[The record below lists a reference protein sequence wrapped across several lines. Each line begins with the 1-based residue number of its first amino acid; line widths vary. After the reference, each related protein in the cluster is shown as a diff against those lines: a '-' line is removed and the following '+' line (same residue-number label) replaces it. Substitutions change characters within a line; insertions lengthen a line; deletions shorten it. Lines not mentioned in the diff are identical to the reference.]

1 MKKGI
6 YIIVILIL
14 CVIVLIIYTYNNNQ
28 KNNLQKT
35 LGLEYNNEVYRRV
48 VEVSGGNEEEFSNK
62 QEEYYKKQNERTF
75 DKVSIE
81 IKENTLTK
89 TGATIII
96 KDENEIP
103 YSFGN
108 DYKLEKNIFG
118 LWFRLPLKSG
128 YSEDGLYGH
137 GANGITEI
145 KIDWKD
151 RYGELKK
158 RKV

>member
-1 MKKGI
+1 MKKKNI
-6 YIIVILIL
+6 IIIALIIVLL
-14 CVIVLIIYTYNNNQ
+14 VIITYMLVDNTKKQ
-28 KNNLQKT
+28 E
-35 LGLEYNNEVYRRV
+35 LETYKSFGE
-48 VEVSGGNEEEFSNK
+48 NEEKFRKK
-62 QEEYYKKQNERTF
+62 QEEFYQKLNERTF
-75 DKVSIE
+75 DKVSIV

-118 LWFRLPLKSG
+118 LWFGLPLKSG
-128 YSEDGLYGH
+128 YSTDGLYGH
-137 GANGITEI
+137 GTNGITEME
-145 KIDWKD
+145 IDWKD

-158 RKV
+158 RKI

>member
-1 MKKGI
+1 MG
-6 YIIVILIL
+6 V
-14 CVIVLIIYTYNNNQ
+14 
-28 KNNLQKT
+28 
-35 LGLEYNNEVYRRV
+35 
-48 VEVSGGNEEEFSNK
+48 
-62 QEEYYKKQNERTF
+62 
-75 DKVSIE
+75 
-81 IKENTLTK
+81 
-89 TGATIII
+89 TIII

-118 LWFRLPLKSG
+118 LWFELPLKSG
-128 YSEDGLYGH
+128 YSIDGLYGH
-137 GANGITEI
+137 GTNGITEI